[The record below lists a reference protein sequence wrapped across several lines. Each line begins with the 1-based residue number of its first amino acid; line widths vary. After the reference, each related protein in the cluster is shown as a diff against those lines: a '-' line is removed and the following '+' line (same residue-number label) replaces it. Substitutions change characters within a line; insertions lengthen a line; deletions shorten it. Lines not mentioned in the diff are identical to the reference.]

1 MTRIFTER
9 VVNTSVVKNA
19 MVVVTLSVLITAPL
33 L

>member
-19 MVVVTLSVLITAPL
+19 MDVVTLSVLITAPL

>member
-19 MVVVTLSVLITAPL
+19 MDVVTLSVLITTPL